1 MVRHVAFL
9 ALLTLSAMAQSSVE
23 LRATLALTDVQIHR
37 LNRVKASAHPARQPP
52 QPGTPIYAYR
62 QTGVI
67 NKWQQEEDSARDVA
81 LAVLTEEQRH
91 KLTDAAMVLQQL
103 QNGAMQLVS
112 VGAISCSQ
120 WPGMCA
126 CFYPIRQ
133 DEMKLGLSEAQLT
146 RFEQLRVAHLGPM
159 NELQGRIGVTAARLA
174 NTPRNDPASA
184 DQLRKEL
191 AELQKE
197 SEDVSASHA
206 IVLDVLDYMQK
217 IKLAAFE
224 ADLRLVN
231 EAMDIGLLTRPG
243 KGEVL
248 CN

>member
-1 MVRHVAFL
+1 MVLRVALL
-9 ALLTLSAMAQSSVE
+9 ALLTLSAIAQSYVE
-23 LRATLALTDVQIHR
+23 LRAKLALTDVQIAQ
-37 LNRVKASAHPARQPP
+37 LQRVKASAHPARQPP
-52 QPGTPIYAYR
+52 PPGTPIYAYR
-62 QTGVI
+62 GRDVI
-67 NKWQQEEDSARDVA
+67 KKWQQEEEAARSLA

-91 KLTDAAMVLQQL
+91 KLTDAAAILQL
-103 QNGAMQLVS
+103 QSGAMQLVS

-120 WPGMCA
+120 WPGICA

-133 DEMKLGLSEAQLT
+133 DETKLGLSEAQLE
-146 RFEQLRVAHLGPM
+146 RFEQLRMAHLGPM
-159 NELQGRIGVTAARLA
+159 NDLQRRIGATAARLA
-174 NTPRNDPASA
+174 NAPRDDPASA

-191 AELQKE
+191 AELQKQ
-197 SEDVSASHA
+197 SDDVSAPHA
-206 IVLDVLDYMQK
+206 LVLDVLDYMQRV
-217 IKLAAFE
+217 KLAAFE

>member
-1 MVRHVAFL
+1 MVLRVAIF
-9 ALLTLSAMAQSSVE
+9 ALLTVNAMAQTYVE
-23 LRATLALTDVQIHR
+23 LRATLALTDVQIAR
-37 LNRVKASAHPARQPP
+37 LQRVKASAHPARQPP
-52 QPGTPIYAYR
+52 PPGTPIYASR

-67 NKWQQEEDSARDVA
+67 EKWQPEEEAARSLA

-91 KLTDAAMVLQQL
+91 KLTDAAAVLQL

-112 VGAISCSQ
+112 VGAINCSQ

-126 CFYPIRQ
+126 CFYPIRR
-133 DEMKLGLSEAQLT
+133 DDTKLGLSEAQLA
-146 RFEQLRVAHLGPM
+146 RLEQLRIARLGPM
-159 NELQGRIGVTAARLA
+159 NELRRRIGATAARLA
-174 NTPRNDPASA
+174 NAPRDEPASA
-184 DQLRKEL
+184 DRLRKEL
-191 AELQKE
+191 AELQKQ
-197 SEDVSASHA
+197 SEDVADTHA
-206 IVLDVLDYMQK
+206 LVLDVLDDMQK

-243 KGEVL
+243 KGEPL

>member
-1 MVRHVAFL
+1 MVLRVALL
-9 ALLTLSAMAQSSVE
+9 ALMTFSAMAQSYVE
-23 LRATLALTDVQIHR
+23 LRATLALTDVQIAQ
-37 LNRVKASAHPARQPP
+37 LQRVKASAHPARQPP
-52 QPGTPIYAYR
+52 PPGTPIYAYR
-62 QTGVI
+62 QSGVI
-67 NKWQQEEDSARDVA
+67 DKWQEEKEAARGLA

-91 KLTDAAMVLQQL
+91 KLADAAMVLQL

-112 VGAISCSQ
+112 VGAISCGQ
-120 WPGMCA
+120 WPGICA

-133 DEMKLGLSEAQLT
+133 DETKLGLSEAQLA
-146 RFEQLRVAHLGPM
+146 RFEQLRVAHLEPM
-159 NELQGRIGVTAARLA
+159 NDLQRRIGAMAARLGNA
-174 NTPRNDPASA
+174 PRDDPASV

-191 AELQKE
+191 AELQKQ
-197 SEDVSASHA
+197 SDDVSASHA
-206 IVLDVLDYMQK
+206 VVLGVLDYMQR
-217 IKLAAFE
+217 IRLAAFE